1 MLVSDL
7 RSPVLLIPGD
17 FNLHMDVTSD
27 TQHRI
32 LLHGSLQLCQQLP
45 PPALKGY
52 DFINSLGLI
61 IRV

>member
-27 TQHRI
+27 SAEFTV
-32 LLHGSLQLCQQLP
+32 LHDSLQLCQQVP

-52 DFINSLGLI
+52 DFINSVGLI